1 MCTTA
6 QGADMITSGR
16 NNKLT
21 YILLSD
27 VDKDSIVHEDRDRSG
42 YMVGCTVYGIE
53 RPGGG
58 ADRKGP
64 KGRFL
69 IC

>member
-1 MCTTA
+1 LCTTA

-27 VDKDSIVHEDRDRSG
+27 VDKDSVVVTDRDRSEATIPR
-42 YMVGCTVYGIE
+42 TVYSIE